1 MAELKDSDD
10 SGQALMQI
18 MSLLQMQNEV
28 SYVIECLSEDYRAEA
43 IRGMNDAYE
52 CLKTHPLPQGC
63 AEQIKAMLDEAVP
76 PLNSRELVLCS
87 RKLYRL
93 RRRLANQ
100 LAYLLRMKSPYAEE
114 LYPLFG
120 RDESDASS

>member
-1 MAELKDSDD
+1 MADVKDNEAGKQCLS
-10 SGQALMQI
+10 QI
-18 MSLLQMQNEV
+18 MNLLQMQNEV

-43 IRGMNDAYE
+43 ARGMKDAYD
-52 CLKTHPLPQGC
+52 CLEKHCLPQSC
-63 AEQIKAMLDEAVP
+63 VEQIEAMLDEAVP
-76 PLNSRELVLCS
+76 PLNSRDLVLCS

-100 LAYLLRMKSPYAEE
+100 VAYLLSQKSPYSEK

-120 RDESDASS
+120 RDESDVS

>member
-52 CLKTHPLPQGC
+52 CLKGSSQKT
-63 AEQIKAMLDEAVP
+63 ENKA
-76 PLNSRELVLCS
+76 R
-87 RKLYRL
+87 
-93 RRRLANQ
+93 
-100 LAYLLRMKSPYAEE
+100 
-114 LYPLFG
+114 
-120 RDESDASS
+120 